1 MYIVYK
7 ESDIKQLQQK
17 YLLLEMDTIKVSETQ
32 IMTPHCV
39 IVSDN
44 VSLHEVGEIN
54 AKGEL
59 HRELMERYKNK
70 DWKEC
75 EELITKLKGSFK
87 REVDSFY
94 NALSKRI
101 VDYKEN
107 GVADNWTN
115 VISHQSAKMG
125 L

>member
-32 IMTPHCV
+32 IITPHCV

-44 VSLHEVGEIN
+44 VSLHEVSEIN
-54 AKGEL
+54 AKGKL
-59 HRELMERYKNK
+59 HRELIERYKNK
-70 DWKEC
+70 DWNEC

-87 REVDSFY
+87 GEVDSFY
-94 NALSKRI
+94 NTLSKRI
-101 VDYKEN
+101 INYKEN
-107 GVADNWTN
+107 GTLDDWTN
-115 VISHQSAKMG
+115 VIPHQSAKMG